1 MTDTVRATKT
11 AMISRRTMKR
21 PMGFPARV
29 HVIHK
34 ATARIIGGAGNADN
48 LRSRAALTC
57 PVRHGAV
64 ACGHPLRRAA
74 FGHAPAPGKAKPKL
88 FHNFAKI
95 VLDTIITKM
104 HPGPN
109 LLIGGDVSR
118 DDPEAKQGAVPA
130 GPVSSPVTREP
141 REISRQALRP
151 VRGVELIGSHVQSR
165 GDPVQSF
172 ESSLGLA
179 KHSSER
185 FTKAAAGAPKGAINL
200 SAP

>member
-1 MTDTVRATKT
+1 MATGRA
-11 AMISRRTMKR
+11 
-21 PMGFPARV
+21 
-29 HVIHK
+29 
-34 ATARIIGGAGNADN
+34 GGN
-48 LRSRAALTC
+48 RA
-57 PVRHGAV
+57 
-64 ACGHPLRRAA
+64 
-74 FGHAPAPGKAKPKL
+74 PKL
-88 FHNFAKI
+88 FHNFAKV
-95 VLDTIITKM
+95 VLDMIITKM

-172 ESSLGLA
+172 ESSPGLA

-185 FTKAAAGAPKGAINL
+185 FTKAAAGAPKGAIKPL
-200 SAP
+200 GALRRSAFPFGETEEETEGWPGTQFHRVAEHCSRGLFDN